1 MWIGFYPFDTKKR
14 WKKLTVIPHHFANN
28 IFPTLPLILGAVLT
42 SLYDGKRL
50 RLCSDIELDHINI
63 DNMMADTLQYIA
75 DGGEVKKESLQLLV
89 DTFHKLT
96 KWYA

>member
-1 MWIGFYPFDTKKR
+1 MID
-14 WKKLTVIPHHFANN
+14 HN
-28 IFPTLPLILGAVLT
+28 IK
-42 SLYDGKRL
+42 SLCDQMGDG
-50 RLCSDIELDHINI
+50 DIELDHISI
-63 DNMMADTLQYIA
+63 DNLMANTLQYIA